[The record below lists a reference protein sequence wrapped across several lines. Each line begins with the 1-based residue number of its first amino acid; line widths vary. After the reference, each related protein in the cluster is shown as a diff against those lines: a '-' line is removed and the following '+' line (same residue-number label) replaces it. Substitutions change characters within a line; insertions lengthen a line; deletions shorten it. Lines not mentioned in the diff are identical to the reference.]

1 MSRGNSRLFYA
12 MFENLGFGDAG
23 FGDEILQG
31 AMLTLEL
38 AVASLLIGIILGLL
52 TAAAKLS
59 RNRFNNGLAHLYTE
73 IVRGIPEMLVVL
85 VVFFGA
91 SAMIQHVAAWFDY
104 TDYIEVNAFVAG
116 VFALGLVFGAFS
128 SEVFRGAFMAVPKGQ
143 LEAATACGMSPWQAF
158 FRIRLPQ
165 MWRFAIPGLGNLWM
179 VLLKDTSL
187 ISVIAL
193 DELLRWS
200 KVAAETT
207 KQPFTFYLVAAA
219 IYLFFTILSDL
230 VRNYFEIRANRGVVH
245 D

>member
-1 MSRGNSRLFYA
+1 
-12 MFENLGFGDAG
+12 MFASLSYGDAG
-23 FGDEILQG
+23 FGDELLQG
-31 AMLTLEL
+31 ALLTLEL
-38 AVASLLIGIILGLL
+38 ALVSLVIGIFLGLI

-59 RNRFNNGLAHLYTE
+59 RNRFNRTLAQLYTE
-73 IVRGIPEMLVVL
+73 VVRGIPEMLVVL

-91 SAMIQHVAAWFDY
+91 SALLQQIAGWFNY
-104 TDYIEVNAFVAG
+104 QGYIEINAFVAG

-128 SEVFRGAFMAVPKGQ
+128 SEVFRGAFLAVPKGQ
-143 LEAATACGMSPWQAF
+143 LEAATACGMTPWQVF
-158 FRIRLPQ
+158 NRVRLPQ

-207 KQPFTFYLVAAA
+207 KQPFTFYIAAA
-219 IYLFFTILSDL
+219 IIYLLLTILSDL
-230 VRNYFEIRANRGVVH
+230 IRNYFENRANRGVIH

>member
-1 MSRGNSRLFYA
+1 
-12 MFENLGFGDAG
+12 MFEILSYGDAG
-23 FGDEILQG
+23 FGDELIQG
-31 AMLTLEL
+31 TLLTLEL
-38 AVASLLIGIILGLL
+38 ALVSLLIGILLGLL

-59 RNRFNNGLAHLYTE
+59 KNRFNRYLAQVYTE

-91 SAMIQHVAAWFDY
+91 SAMLQSMATWVGY
-104 TDYIEVNAFVAG
+104 EGYIEVNAFVAG
-116 VFALGLVFGAFS
+116 VFALGIVFGAFS
-128 SEVFRGAFMAVPKGQ
+128 SEVFRGAFLAVPRGQ
-143 LEAATACGMSPWQAF
+143 LEAAKACGMSNWQVF
-158 FRIRLPQ
+158 HRIRLPQ

-207 KQPFTFYLVAAA
+207 KQPFTFYLAAA
-219 IYLFFTILSDL
+219 VIYLLLTIMSDIL
-230 VRNYFEIRANRGVVH
+230 RQRFEKRANRGVLSH